1 MIFLDNVLDSCL
13 PRDNR
18 ESRML
23 GVSFDINDMINI
35 YTRHQQLLTAT
46 LFCLGTKK
54 VLFILTNTVAWYLNI
69 MSHEALLSYMLTLA
83 HFFVSYSFRSEYTFL
98 RTLRF
103 VNGNINKTNLVF
115 SWKVVF
121 TFQSFF
127 PFPFTTI
134 QELKKIY
141 IFGAG

>member
-46 LFCLGTKK
+46 LFCLGKKK
-54 VLFILTNTVAWYLNI
+54 VLFIVTNTVAWYLNI
-69 MSHEALLSYMLTLA
+69 MSYEALLSYLLTLA
-83 HFFVSYSFRSEYTFL
+83 YFFAWCYSFRSEYTFL
-98 RTLRF
+98 RTLQI
-103 VNGNINKTNLVF
+103 VDGNIKNKIISCIFLKSCFHFPINF
-115 SWKVVF
+115 SL
-121 TFQSFF
+121 
-127 PFPFTTI
+127 P
-134 QELKKIY
+134 IY
-141 IFGAG
+141 EYFRA